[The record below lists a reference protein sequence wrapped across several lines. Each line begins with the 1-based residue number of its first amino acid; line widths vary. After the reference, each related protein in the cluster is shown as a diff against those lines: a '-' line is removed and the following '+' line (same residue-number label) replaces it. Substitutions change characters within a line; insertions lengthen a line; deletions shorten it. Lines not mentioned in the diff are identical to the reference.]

1 MDPIRE
7 FAERS
12 NLAAILAEEDNK
24 RLLINL
30 GLLGY
35 DGLPV
40 VKVQESHDHSHHEL
54 FTFPPLAQGH
64 VRVLVFQNRKDAEQA
79 LNSLPK
85 DSNTIVAIV
94 PVLDDLMSTF
104 QTIMTTKPSATT
116 PTMKTSVRRVP
127 TLKPSSRGAH
137 EEEDEEEVRENY
149 LQAKPRNVMP
159 PVDIFNLIQFPASGK
174 RPLAMSFE
182 VNGGSS
188 LFAMLALLKATN
200 NLQIVTAGDAFERI
214 FASVSPTEMRL
225 KKLRKALFDY
235 EDPYQ
240 GLYADRIFPVLK

>member
-7 FAERS
+7 FVERS

-35 DGLPV
+35 DGLPI
-40 VKVQESHDHSHHEL
+40 VKVQEGSDHSHSEL
-54 FTFPPLAQGH
+54 FIFPPLAKGH

-85 DSNTIVAIV
+85 NSNTVVAVV
-94 PVLDDLMSTF
+94 PVLEDLMSTF
-104 QTIMTTKPSATT
+104 KVIMATEPSATT
-116 PTMKTSVRRVP
+116 PTRQTSVRRIP
-127 TLKPSSRGAH
+127 TPRPSPGGVR
-137 EEEDEEEVRENY
+137 EEEETASERY
-149 LQAKPRNVMP
+149 LQARPRNVMP
-159 PVDIFNLIQFPASGK
+159 PVDIFNLIQFPAYGK
-174 RPLAMSFE
+174 RAPAISFE

-188 LFAMLALLKATN
+188 LFATLALLKATN
-200 NLQIVTAGDAFERI
+200 NLQIVTATDAFERI
-214 FASVSPTEMRL
+214 FASVSPTEMRV
-225 KKLRKALFDY
+225 KKMRKALFDY